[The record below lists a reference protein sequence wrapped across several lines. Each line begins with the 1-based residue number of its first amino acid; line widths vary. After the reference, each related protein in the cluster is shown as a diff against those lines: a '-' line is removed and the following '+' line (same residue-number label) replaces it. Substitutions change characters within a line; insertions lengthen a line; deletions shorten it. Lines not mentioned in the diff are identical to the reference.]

1 MKTIVRCKPRMAL
14 SWLALVTIWVAPP
27 PVLRAQNRV
36 IGTVAATID
45 GTEGKWFVIASG
57 SSQQDEKSTAMWMD
71 RGSGFALAMISA
83 FDSKDVTFRK
93 RADGVGLEPVSG
105 TVVAI
110 SFLFSRN
117 ESERTVG
124 FPTDASD
131 PTTVVFQPEA
141 GDYRQLYALEE
152 GEMSISEIEVV
163 EPGVYRFRGRFA
175 GRLLALDGDQSLEL
189 EKGSFVIDETSLFE
203 SE

>member
-1 MKTIVRCKPRMAL
+1 MRRPVSYRWSRI
-14 SWLALVTIWVAPP
+14 WLWLGLLGLWGLQTSAVV
-27 PVLRAQNRV
+27 AQNRV
-36 IGTVAATID
+36 IGTVTATID
-45 GTEGKWFVIASG
+45 GTEGTWFVIASG
-57 SSQQDEKSTAMWMD
+57 SSPEDEKSTAMWMD

-93 RADGVGLEPVSG
+93 RTDGVGLEPVSG

-117 ESERTVG
+117 ETERTIG

-152 GEMSISEIEVV
+152 GEMSISQIEAVG
-163 EPGVYRFRGRFA
+163 PGVYRFRGTFS
-175 GRLLALDGDQSLEL
+175 GILLALDGEQSLAIEA
-189 EKGSFVIDETSLFE
+189 GSFVIDETRLFE